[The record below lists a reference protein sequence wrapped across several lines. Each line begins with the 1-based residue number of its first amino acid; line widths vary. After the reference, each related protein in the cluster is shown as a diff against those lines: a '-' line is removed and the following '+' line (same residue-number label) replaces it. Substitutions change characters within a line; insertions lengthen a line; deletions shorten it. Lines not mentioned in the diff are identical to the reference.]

1 MNDNTVREE
10 IAGSPAGVIRALHP
24 GQRPDEM
31 DEPFYAR
38 VMSETDRVALR
49 EARRVGGLGEE
60 VALLRAMVRRAVG
73 AQPDDLKAIES
84 GVRLV
89 MQLVV
94 SHRKLAPEEGDG
106 LALALARVFEGLDI
120 SADDV
125 D

>member
-1 MNDNTVREE
+1 MNDNTVRTE
-10 IAGSPAGVIRALHP
+10 IGGDPRTGVWASGTL
-24 GQRPDEM
+24 DE
-31 DEPFYAR
+31 EPFYAK

-73 AQPDDLKAIES
+73 SQPDDLKAIES

-106 LALALARVFEGLDI
+106 LALALSRVLEGLDI